1 MVTAVGAVAAIRSVP
16 ALALI
21 CHLICLRKIHVHNV
35 WREMRKL
42 PCNQVA
48 HRNQRLIYYVKNCET
63 TIASVAL
70 VIGDANVLPVS
81 QFINYNIVSANAHR
95 FERIIPFWCKH
106 QTNIESN
113 WNKSCAAKPTTWY
126 MQQMLFVYLLIC
138 QIVHA
143 LASTRS
149 SVIRGQCYILSYYYL
164 LHYSDE
170 IMHQIVLHL
179 LSIQRWC
186 DEKPVCRA
194 SNTHSITYSPPSRH
208 SHRIEQ

>member
-81 QFINYNIVSANAHR
+81 QFINYNIVSANAHHESFHFDANIR
-95 FERIIPFWCKH
+95 QILNLIGIKAARRSRRLDICNKCCLCIFWSVRSSMRSHRLVHPWSVASVIFCLIIIYYIIR
-106 QTNIESN
+106 T
-113 WNKSCAAKPTTWY
+113 KSC
-126 MQQMLFVYLLIC
+126 
-138 QIVHA
+138 
-143 LASTRS
+143 TRS
-149 SVIRGQCYILSYYYL
+149 FCTFSPF
-164 LHYSDE
+164 SDDAMKNLFAE
-170 IMHQIVLHL
+170 
-179 LSIQRWC
+179 
-186 DEKPVCRA
+186 
-194 SNTHSITYSPPSRH
+194 
-208 SHRIEQ
+208 HRIRTASLTARLADTHTE